1 MNIMVTGKDC
11 SSSDCLLNYITAP
24 NVIVW
29 SAVCCSCSLPGVYE
43 ASNLY
48 YKNEKGEILSGDI
61 KYVDGSISADL
72 PMLKLAE

>member
-11 SSSDCLLNYITAP
+11 SSSDCLLNYINSP

-29 SAVCCSCSLPGVYE
+29 SAVCCSCSLPGVYG
-43 ASNLY
+43 ASHLY
-48 YKNEKGEILSGDI
+48 YKNEEGEIFEGEI

-72 PMLKLAE
+72 PM